1 MTDIR
6 DILIDGIDQMFDWFD
21 EALVNLTPEQ
31 TNWLP
36 EGKTVSIGFNA
47 WHIFRT
53 ADNITN
59 FVFQKQPTLWQSAD
73 FAAKFGLPP
82 VAQGTGMSMD
92 EARSLKVNDLS
103 LLRDYGSSVRTSC
116 LDYLKQVDPAAL
128 EVVQMIKPLGEM
140 TQWKV
145 FRQVV
150 MTHGFM
156 HLGEVNAMKGQLGLQ
171 FSI

>member
-1 MTDIR
+1 MEIR
-6 DILIDGIDQMFDWFD
+6 DVLIDGIDQMFDWFE
-21 EALVNLTPEQ
+21 EALINLTDEQ
-31 TNWLP
+31 VNWLP

-59 FVFQKQPTLWQSAD
+59 FVFRKQPTLWQAREYAQK
-73 FAAKFGLPP
+73 FALPP
-82 VAQGTGMSMD
+82 VAQGTGMGMD
-92 EARSLKVNDLS
+92 DARAIKVNDLS
-103 LLRDYGSSVRTSC
+103 LLRDYGDSVRADT
-116 LDYLKQVDPAAL
+116 LGYLKAVDADAL
-128 EVVQMIKPLGEM
+128 QVVQMVKPLGEM
-140 TQWKV
+140 PQWRV
-145 FRQVV
+145 FRQVI